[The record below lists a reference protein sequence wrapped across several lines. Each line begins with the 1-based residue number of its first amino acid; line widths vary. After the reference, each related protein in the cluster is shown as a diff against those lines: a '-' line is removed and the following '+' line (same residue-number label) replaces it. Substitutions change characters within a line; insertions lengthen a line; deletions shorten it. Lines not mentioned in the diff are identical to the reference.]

1 MPRSQ
6 LRLVDRQTPLRLTC
20 SHRDGNAREASSCWA
35 DATTADLLP
44 GKRAVRRILAVAIKE
59 FQELRYHISR
69 SLLRRY
75 VRPDSR
81 TTSSARNT
89 RLPRPGRHDV
99 PGPGAADKG
108 ACSSR
113 AAPSSP
119 GGANP
124 SRDSTALAWRGPR
137 SALQELAG
145 HDHALDLVGALVDL
159 GDRGPV
165 GSFRR

>member
-44 GKRAVRRILAVAIKE
+44 GKGAVRRILAVAIKE

-75 VRPDSR
+75 VHPDSR

-89 RLPRPGRHDV
+89 RLPRPGRHDRA
-99 PGPGAADKG
+99 GPWSGRQRRVLFA
-108 ACSSR
+108 
-113 AAPSSP
+113 
-119 GGANP
+119 GGAVLAR
-124 SRDSTALAWRGPR
+124 RDEPFAGGTVLARRGEPFAGQHGPR
-137 SALQELAG
+137 LAG
-145 HDHALDLVGALVDL
+145 PAISPSGA
-159 GDRGPV
+159 GGP
-165 GSFRR
+165 